1 MVIHYSKRSVV
12 CSKMDDTVVQTRIQ
26 HHMITTCL
34 MVYTIYV
41 KLRGII
47 HVLNGFS
54 FINHPAIGVAL
65 FKESS
70 LNG

>member
-1 MVIHYSKRSVV
+1 MVIRFSKRSVV

-41 KLRGII
+41 KLRGLI
-47 HVLNGFS
+47 F
-54 FINHPAIGVAL
+54 FHPAIGVAL
-65 FKESS
+65 IKESS